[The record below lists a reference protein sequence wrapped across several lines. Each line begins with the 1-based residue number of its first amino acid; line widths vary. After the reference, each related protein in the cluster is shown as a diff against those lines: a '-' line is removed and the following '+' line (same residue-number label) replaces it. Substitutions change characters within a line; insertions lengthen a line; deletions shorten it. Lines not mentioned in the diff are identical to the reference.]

1 MYLLFRAQM
10 ASLMCL
16 HFAPTRD
23 VFSGSAFPMIYI
35 WWLPPEKKCAY
46 RWKLHAFKSQ
56 RRCGLNNS
64 KRKKR
69 YNRR

>member
-10 ASLMCL
+10 ASVMCL

-23 VFSGSAFPMIYI
+23 AFPGSAFPMIYI

-64 KRKKR
+64 KRKKTI
-69 YNRR
+69 